1 MKFFLAHLF
10 LFILL
15 AALPADVDNS
25 RYLDLLNRIEIIE
38 SEILELREFKEKIS
52 DNHEGF
58 YEEIA
63 DHIQE
68 KKEETN
74 YPWMDIAKWDNL
86 NLEMSP
92 DQVIEILGKPTKNN
106 ESLNKRI
113 DFVFIYKRVLS
124 DSKIEGFVRFRKG
137 LVVEIE
143 KPKI

>member
-1 MKFFLAHLF
+1 MKYFLAHLF
-10 LFILL
+10 LFILITTL
-15 AALPADVDNS
+15 SADVGNS

-52 DNHEGF
+52 DNHEVF

-74 YPWMDIAKWDNL
+74 FPWMDIAKWDNL

-124 DSKIEGFVRFRKG
+124 DSKIEGFIRFRKG

>member
-1 MKFFLAHLF
+1 MKYFLAHLF
-10 LFILL
+10 LLILL
-15 AALPADVDNS
+15 TMLSADVGNS

-38 SEILELREFKEKIS
+38 SEILELKEFKEKIS

-74 YPWMDIAKWDNL
+74 FPWMDIAKWDNL

>member
-1 MKFFLAHLF
+1 MKYFLAHLF

-15 AALPADVDNS
+15 TMLSADVGNS

>member
-15 AALPADVDNS
+15 ATLSADVDNS

-38 SEILELREFKEKIS
+38 SEILELKEFKEKIS

-92 DQVIEILGKPTKNN
+92 DQVIEILGKPTKYN